1 MTENAVQRIKQLDQ
15 ERSQLVAAAKK
26 EALAKAQGAI
36 SDLTALG
43 FTYELVDKGDGAV
56 RKALRHRK
64 DATCPVCKFKTS
76 PLHDARRHRGQGKRK
91 RPFTSGELREFGL
104 AKVSET

>member
-15 ERSQLVAAAKK
+15 ERSQLVATAKK

-43 FTYELVDKGDGAV
+43 FTYELVDKGDGAM
-56 RKALRHRK
+56 RKALRRRG
-64 DATCPVCKFKTS
+64 DAICPVCKFKTS
-76 PLHDARRHRGQGKRK
+76 PPHDARRHRGQGKRK
-91 RPFTSGELREFGL
+91 RQFTAGELREFGL
-104 AKVSET
+104 EKVQET